1 MSFDPPI
8 RVLVICYGNS
18 ARSIFAEALIR
29 HHGGAD
35 FEAFSAGIEPIG
47 VHPMTIRVLEE
58 AGFDHS
64 WARSKSVQEYID
76 QPFDYVITVCDDAR
90 SVCPFFPGADQS
102 MHWGYKSPS
111 SVTGTDAERRAA
123 YDRVFIDLSERIR
136 QFVMI
141 AGRSQPAT
149 AVG

>member
-1 MSFDPPI
+1 VSESPTS
-8 RVLVICYGNS
+8 VLFVSTGGAGRAIL
-18 ARSIFAEALIR
+18 AEALLR
-29 HHGGAD
+29 HIGGTRFDA
-35 FEAFSAGIEPIG
+35 ASAGTDPSPVEPFALQA
-47 VHPMTIRVLEE
+47 LEA
-58 AGFDHS
+58 AGIDTTGLHS
-64 WARSKSVQEYID
+64 SSLDEMQART
-76 QPFDYVITVCDDAR
+76 FDYVITVCDDAR

>member
-1 MSFDPPI
+1 M
-8 RVLVICYGNS
+8 
-18 ARSIFAEALIR
+18 RSL
-29 HHGGAD
+29 
-35 FEAFSAGIEPIG
+35 
-47 VHPMTIRVLEE
+47 T
-58 AGFDHS
+58 
-64 WARSKSVQEYID
+64 
-76 QPFDYVITVCDDAR
+76 FDYVITVCDDAR
-90 SVCPFFPGADQS
+90 AVCPFFPGADQS

-111 SVTGTDAERRAA
+111 SVTGTERERRAA